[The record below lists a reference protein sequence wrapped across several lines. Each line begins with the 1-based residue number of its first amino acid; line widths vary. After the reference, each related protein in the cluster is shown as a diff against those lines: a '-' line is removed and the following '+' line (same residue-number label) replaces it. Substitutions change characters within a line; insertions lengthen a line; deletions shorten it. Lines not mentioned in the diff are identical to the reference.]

1 MKNSGPSLI
10 VRYELLVV
18 CAGQKIE
25 TLVIELLQNFSFKT
39 LMSAVWENT
48 NVIQMLNVEIT
59 LDPTAANVK
68 RDFQEMAKRAQVG
81 VDYYPSAIL
90 HKSRT
95 AFLS

>member
-1 MKNSGPSLI
+1 M
-10 VRYELLVV
+10 
-18 CAGQKIE
+18 
-25 TLVIELLQNFSFKT
+25 
-39 LMSAVWENT
+39 
-48 NVIQMLNVEIT
+48 IQMLNVEIT

-90 HKSRT
+90 HEGRT

>member
-1 MKNSGPSLI
+1 
-10 VRYELLVV
+10 
-18 CAGQKIE
+18 
-25 TLVIELLQNFSFKT
+25 
-39 LMSAVWENT
+39 MSAVWENT
-48 NVIQMLNVEIT
+48 NVIQMLNVKIT

-68 RDFQEMAKRAQVG
+68 RDFQEMAKRAQVS